1 MNTNPSPTNAANDDL
16 IWVAMQYQ
24 LGELSAVESAAFETR
39 LLDDQSA
46 REALSQ
52 AVELTMACRL
62 AEAEIEVESLQPT
75 EFLARPLVATHSHD
89 ARWMRPVGWLSL
101 GTAACLA
108 VLMGWQSW
116 ITQPLMAQHE
126 AKTLAVATAWAEVA
140 ALDQH
145 GESVATDAL
154 AGDTLTGE
162 FALFAMGEGNGG
174 ESLES
179 ESTDDDALTPS
190 WLLAALEAK

>member
-1 MNTNPSPTNAANDDL
+1 MNTNPSHTNSAQTAAGSNDL
-16 IWVAMQYQ
+16 LWVAIQYQ
-24 LGELSAVESAAFETR
+24 LGELSALDSAAFETR
-39 LLDDQSA
+39 LLDDQAA

-62 AEAEIEVESLQPT
+62 AEAEIEVESLQPVHV
-75 EFLARPLVATHSHD
+75 RPVVAVQTND
-89 ARWMRPVGWLSL
+89 AGWMRPVGWLSL
-101 GTAACLA
+101 STAACLA

-116 ITQPLMAQHE
+116 VTQPLMAQHE

-145 GESVATDAL
+145 GESFASDTVA
-154 AGDTLTGE
+154 GE

-179 ESTDDDALTPS
+179 ESIDDDALTPS